1 MVPLLL
7 KKMEIILKDDVKGL
21 GYKNDIVEVK
31 AGYGRN
37 FLMPQG
43 LAILADKT
51 NRKIT
56 AENVRQA
63 AHKADKI
70 KGDAQAI
77 ADQIGD
83 MVLDIRTKVGET
95 GKIFGRITTLQ
106 LAEAMKQRGVEVDRK
121 RLSFDQEPSA
131 VGDYTAT
138 VSLHKEVKHTLNF
151 RVVAE

>member
-1 MVPLLL
+1 
-7 KKMEIILKDDVKGL
+7 MEIILKDDVKGL

-95 GKIFGRITTLQ
+95 GKIFGRVTTLQ
-106 LAEAMKQRGVEVDRK
+106 LAEALKQRGVDVDRK

-131 VGDYTAT
+131 AGDYTAT

>member
-21 GYKNDIVEVK
+21 GYKNDIVDVK

-51 NRKIT
+51 NRKIV

-77 ADQIGD
+77 ADQIGN
-83 MVLDIRTKVGET
+83 MVLDIRTKVGEN
-95 GKIFGRITTLQ
+95 GKIFGRVTTLQ
-106 LAEAMKQRGVEVDRK
+106 LAEALKNRGLDVDRK
-121 RLSFDQEPSA
+121 RMSFDQEPSA

-138 VSLHKEVKHTLNF
+138 VALHKEVKHTLNF